1 MESYLTPSYR
11 NTTQVLTIILT
22 ILLTMI
28 LTMILKLTIILILI
42 MDELDLDLACD
53 NNIDIDHNLQVPQE
67 PVTGEP

>member
-1 MESYLTPSYR
+1 M
-11 NTTQVLTIILT
+11 I
-22 ILLTMI
+22 LTMI